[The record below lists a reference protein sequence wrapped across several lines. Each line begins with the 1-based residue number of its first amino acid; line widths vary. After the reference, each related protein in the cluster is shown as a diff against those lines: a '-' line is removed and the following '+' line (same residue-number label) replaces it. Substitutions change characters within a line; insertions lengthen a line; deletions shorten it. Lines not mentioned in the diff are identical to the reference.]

1 MLGKENLDIK
11 TGGIIELV
19 GTICVIA
26 IVVLTLVLSTAPESH
41 SPALH
46 GTATLTHVEM
56 NASHILISGQFLGFL
71 CQQMTRSPIFL

>member
-1 MLGKENLDIK
+1 M
-11 TGGIIELV
+11 V

-26 IVVLTLVLSTAPESH
+26 IVVLTLVLSTVPESH

-71 CQQMTRSPIFL
+71 CQQMARSKFFAIQELPCNAPDWLPVP